1 MVIFGIATNLKQNK
15 MDDLKTKYENRETEI
30 QRAYDN
36 TRFRLIELNQMQ
48 CEITQKIKDQERII
62 GILKRRASQQGMLHI
77 L

>member
-1 MVIFGIATNLKQNK
+1 MGNK
-15 MDDLKTKYENRETEI
+15 MNDLKTKIENRETEI

-48 CEITQKIKDQERII
+48 CEIAQKIRDQDRII

>member
-1 MVIFGIATNLKQNK
+1 MN
-15 MDDLKTKYENRETEI
+15 DLKTKIENRETEI

-48 CEITQKIKDQERII
+48 VEITQKIKDQERIM
-62 GILKRRASQQGMLHI
+62 GIIKRRAAQQGISNI

>member
-1 MVIFGIATNLKQNK
+1 
-15 MDDLKTKYENRETEI
+15 MDDLKTKIENRETEI

-48 CEITQKIKDQERII
+48 VEITQKIKDQERIM
-62 GILKRRASQQGMLHI
+62 GIIKRRASQQGISHI

>member
-1 MVIFGIATNLKQNK
+1 MT
-15 MDDLKTKYENRETEI
+15 DDLKTKIENRETEI

-48 CEITQKIKDQERII
+48 VEISQKIKDQERIM
-62 GILKRRASQQGMLHI
+62 GILKRRASQQGISHI